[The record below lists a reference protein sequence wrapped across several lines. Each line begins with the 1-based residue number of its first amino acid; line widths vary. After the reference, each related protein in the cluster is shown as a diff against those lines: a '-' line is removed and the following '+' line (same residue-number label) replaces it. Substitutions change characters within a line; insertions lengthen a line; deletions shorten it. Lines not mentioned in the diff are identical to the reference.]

1 MLLENIN
8 LGSNNIIE
16 IYPYNYLATTI
27 IIKSLKIINA

>member
-1 MLLENIN
+1 MILENLN

-27 IIKSLKIINA
+27 IIKGLKITDS